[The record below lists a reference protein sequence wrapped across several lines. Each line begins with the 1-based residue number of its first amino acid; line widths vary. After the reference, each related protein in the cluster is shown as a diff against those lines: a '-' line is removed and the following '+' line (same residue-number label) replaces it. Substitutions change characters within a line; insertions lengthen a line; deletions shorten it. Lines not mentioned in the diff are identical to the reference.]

1 MNSLSVRPPATRLPP
16 MNILIFAGLFWFFTY
31 AALSVRTELI
41 LGDQVN
47 LFTVRRI
54 LGTTVGA
61 LAFGLVLTCI
71 ARRARDGILNPAS
84 AIAAILPASLLV
96 LAARLAIDE
105 LFYELPL
112 PFETNFKWVAVWA
125 GYFGM
130 WVSASL
136 AFQMHRHGERPQAAC
151 RPVASR
157 APAPAIPCSR
167 DISHCPT
174 EMAAWEWVADACA
187 AELAAMPE
195 ARRHVLAERLVARA
209 GYEQVESDY
218 GSPAG
223 EQAMRR
229 AIALRIAAR
238 LSNR

>member
-1 MNSLSVRPPATRLPP
+1 MNSLSVRPPALRLPP
-16 MNILIFAGLFWFFTY
+16 MNILIFAGLFWFFTF
-31 AALSVRTELI
+31 AALSVRTELL
-41 LGDQVN
+41 LGDQFN
-47 LFTVRRI
+47 LFTVRRV

-61 LAFGLVLTCI
+61 LAFGLVLACI
-71 ARRARDGILNPAS
+71 TRRARAGTLNPAS

-96 LAARLAIDE
+96 LAARLVIDK

-112 PFETNFKWVAVWA
+112 PFETNLKWVAVWA

-136 AFQMHRHGERPQAAC
+136 AFQMHRQAARPQTAC

-157 APAPAIPCSR
+157 ALAPAIPCSR
-167 DISHCPT
+167 DESHCPA

-195 ARRHVLAERLVARA
+195 ARRVLFAERLVARA
-209 GYEQVESDY
+209 GYEQADSGYD
-218 GSPAG
+218 SPAG
-223 EQAMRR
+223 EQAIRR

>member
-41 LGDQVN
+41 LGDQFN

-96 LAARLAIDE
+96 LAARL
-105 LFYELPL
+105 
-112 PFETNFKWVAVWA
+112 
-125 GYFGM
+125 
-130 WVSASL
+130 
-136 AFQMHRHGERPQAAC
+136 
-151 RPVASR
+151 
-157 APAPAIPCSR
+157 
-167 DISHCPT
+167 
-174 EMAAWEWVADACA
+174 
-187 AELAAMPE
+187 
-195 ARRHVLAERLVARA
+195 
-209 GYEQVESDY
+209 
-218 GSPAG
+218 
-223 EQAMRR
+223 
-229 AIALRIAAR
+229 
-238 LSNR
+238 SNR

>member
-1 MNSLSVRPPATRLPP
+1 

-41 LGDQVN
+41 LGDQFN

-125 GYFGM
+125 ELM
-130 WVSASL
+130 WLSSSGSSIRLSICRVKCCSTPGCTSA
-136 AFQMHRHGERPQAAC
+136 
-151 RPVASR
+151 V
-157 APAPAIPCSR
+157 
-167 DISHCPT
+167 ISYLC
-174 EMAAWEWVADACA
+174 
-187 AELAAMPE
+187 
-195 ARRHVLAERLVARA
+195 
-209 GYEQVESDY
+209 GVESE
-218 GSPAG
+218 SAWPAYASST
-223 EQAMRR
+223 QTR
-229 AIALRIAAR
+229 LRQR
-238 LSNR
+238 TPLSTSVTR

>member
-41 LGDQVN
+41 LGDQFN

-151 RPVASR
+151 LGHGR
-157 APAPAIPCSR
+157 
-167 DISHCPT
+167 
-174 EMAAWEWVADACA
+174 
-187 AELAAMPE
+187 ELG
-195 ARRHVLAERLVARA
+195 RA